1 MKTMRIIRGSTQE
14 LQTIYRMKNEPIIS
28 TGSSSTPNPQ
38 PKTTERY
45 REAVELYRS
54 TRLSCREISRTCSVS
69 LSGLK
74 GHICKYHRH
83 LMLARYDISCDK
95 EEAGTIRLGQL
106 RGQQPATRAE
116 YKEAVEARSS
126 SMDYI
131 EYNVSQIARR
141 FGLDG
146 TGLANQLRRHYP
158 DILERREQE
167 RRRRGLADNQQR
179 GVRPWC
185 RERYAGAVELLR
197 TTEMTV
203 PEAAEACG
211 VSAHGLSQHLLFY
224 HHDLQDR
231 RFGLREQAKGRKR
244 KGRMTGNGQRH
255 ESKPEFRER
264 YREAVRLY
272 RQTPLTVREI
282 ADKLGMNRHTLAGY
296 LQTWCRE
303 TAFERRGAEYTEKAN
318 ISDTKHYLRSTAAK
332 YAPAIERLRRSDL
345 PTSKV
350 AAEFGLHPDVFRQYL
365 KEHEPELYAR
375 RGMMRSAGGR
385 AVSRR
390 SMEKYAEAVRLYE
403 TTDEDLQTIAQRLG
417 LVYNSLGG
425 FMRRHFPELLA
436 RHKGKATGPKG

>member
-1 MKTMRIIRGSTQE
+1 MELYVATDLTTRQISERCGVPLGGFRSYLSRFHRELVFARHGVICSESQAAQQRLRGKRG
-14 LQTIYRMKNEPIIS
+14 QTSAAHAK
-28 TGSSSTPNPQ
+28 
-38 PKTTERY
+38 Y
-45 REAVELYRS
+45 REAVAACDDEDYLEL
-54 TRLSCREISRTCSVS
+54 
-69 LSGLK
+69 
-74 GHICKYHRH
+74 
-83 LMLARYDISCDK
+83 
-95 EEAGTIRLGQL
+95 
-106 RGQQPATRAE
+106 
-116 YKEAVEARSS
+116 
-126 SMDYI
+126 
-131 EYNVSQIARR
+131 NVSQIARR

-185 RERYAGAVELLR
+185 REQYAGAVELLR

-211 VSAHGLSQHLLFY
+211 VPAHGLSQHLLFY

-303 TAFERRGAEYTEKAN
+303 TAFERRGAEYSEKAN

>member
-1 MKTMRIIRGSTQE
+1 M
-14 LQTIYRMKNEPIIS
+14 
-28 TGSSSTPNPQ
+28 
-38 PKTTERY
+38 
-45 REAVELYRS
+45 
-54 TRLSCREISRTCSVS
+54 
-69 LSGLK
+69 
-74 GHICKYHRH
+74 
-83 LMLARYDISCDK
+83 
-95 EEAGTIRLGQL
+95 
-106 RGQQPATRAE
+106 
-116 YKEAVEARSS
+116 
-126 SMDYI
+126 
-131 EYNVSQIARR
+131 
-141 FGLDG
+141 
-146 TGLANQLRRHYP
+146 
-158 DILERREQE
+158 
-167 RRRRGLADNQQR
+167 
-179 GVRPWC
+179 
-185 RERYAGAVELLR
+185 
-197 TTEMTV
+197 
-203 PEAAEACG
+203 
-211 VSAHGLSQHLLFY
+211 
-224 HHDLQDR
+224 
-231 RFGLREQAKGRKR
+231 
-244 KGRMTGNGQRH
+244 
-255 ESKPEFRER
+255 
-264 YREAVRLY
+264 RLY

>member
-1 MKTMRIIRGSTQE
+1 MKTMTSKRYPNLPADAEESARAVSEPQAASGCDAGRRGE
-14 LQTIYRMKNEPIIS
+14 RGGPRPE
-28 TGSSSTPNPQ
+28 
-38 PKTTERY
+38 TEAKY
-45 REAVELYRS
+45 REAVELYVATDLTTRQISERCGVPLGGFRS
-54 TRLSCREISRTCSVS
+54 YLSRFHRELVFARHGVICSES
-69 LSGLK
+69 QAAQQ
-74 GHICKYHRH
+74 R
-83 LMLARYDISCDK
+83 
-95 EEAGTIRLGQL
+95 L
-106 RGQQPATRAE
+106 RGKRGQTSAAHAKYR
-116 YKEAVEARSS
+116 EAVAACDDE
-126 SMDYI
+126 DYL
-131 EYNVSQIARR
+131 ELNVSQIARR

-146 TGLANQLRRHYP
+146 TGLANQLRRH
-158 DILERREQE
+158 
-167 RRRRGLADNQQR
+167 QQR

>member
-1 MKTMRIIRGSTQE
+1 MKTMTSKRYPNLPADAEESARAVSEPQAASGCDAGRRGE
-14 LQTIYRMKNEPIIS
+14 RGGPRPE
-28 TGSSSTPNPQ
+28 
-38 PKTTERY
+38 TEAKY
-45 REAVELYRS
+45 REAVELYVATDLTTRQISERCGVPLGGFRS
-54 TRLSCREISRTCSVS
+54 YLSRFHRELVFARHGVICSES
-69 LSGLK
+69 QAAQQ
-74 GHICKYHRH
+74 R
-83 LMLARYDISCDK
+83 
-95 EEAGTIRLGQL
+95 L
-106 RGQQPATRAE
+106 RGKRGQTSAAHAKYR
-116 YKEAVEARSS
+116 EAVAACDDE
-126 SMDYI
+126 DYL
-131 EYNVSQIARR
+131 ELNVSQIARR

-146 TGLANQLRRHYP
+146 TGLA
-158 DILERREQE
+158 
-167 RRRRGLADNQQR
+167 NQQR